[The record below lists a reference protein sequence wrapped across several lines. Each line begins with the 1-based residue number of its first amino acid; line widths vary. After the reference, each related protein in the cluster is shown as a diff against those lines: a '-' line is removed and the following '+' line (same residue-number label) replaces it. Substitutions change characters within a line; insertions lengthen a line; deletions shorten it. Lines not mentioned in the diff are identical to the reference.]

1 MEEKNLSVGYERASF
16 NLEQT
21 SREIVDYARSLVEKY
36 IVSRG
41 HDDPPF
47 LTTEFLKLLGV
58 KKVVKDNLGKTS
70 AVLLR
75 FPDGYIIKVNSNHH
89 PYRQNFSC
97 AHEIGHILLDKL
109 GVERYTNHI
118 EYRDFNPQKNSS
130 LRASM
135 KERLCN
141 IVAAELIMPS
151 DIFKEHL
158 LKIGISVNAIERLST
173 QFLAS
178 SPSVAIKIAEVSPK
192 PCIVLNWAPF
202 RNKKS
207 RSLKLSRQ
215 VNSDSFKKDNNNY
228 SPVHT
233 SVSYPSTLHTAYH
246 TDKIVKSRKLFKSG
260 NIKKSFLLESKGF
273 GSGETRYV
281 ISIAFPDGLL

>member
-1 MEEKNLSVGYERASF
+1 MEEQNLSAGYVQTSF
-16 NLEQT
+16 DFEQT
-21 SREIVDYARSLVEKY
+21 SREIIDYTRGLVEKY

-41 HDDPPF
+41 HDNPPF
-47 LTTEFLKLLGV
+47 LTTEFLELLGV
-58 KKVVKDNLGKTS
+58 KEVVKDNLGKTS

-75 FPDGYIIKVNSNHH
+75 FPDGYVIKVNSNHH
-89 PYRQNFSC
+89 LYRQNFSC

-109 GVERYTNHI
+109 KVERYTNLIQH
-118 EYRDFNPQKNSS
+118 RDFNPQKSSS
-130 LRASM
+130 LRANM

-141 IVAAELIMPS
+141 TVAAELIMPS

-158 LKIGISVNAIERLST
+158 LNIGISVNAIERLSM

-178 SPSVAIKIAEVSPK
+178 YHSVAIKIAEVSPQ
-192 PCIVLNWAPF
+192 PCAVLNWASS
-202 RNKKS
+202 RNNKS
-207 RSLKLSRQ
+207 RSLKLGRQ
-215 VNSDSFKKDNNNY
+215 VNSDSFKKDNNKY
-228 SPVHT
+228 TPVHT

-260 NIKKSFLLESKGF
+260 NTKKSFLLESKGF

-281 ISIAFPDGLL
+281 ISIAFPDE